1 MTLPVSPDLN
11 LCTSASDIPPV
22 PWRALKT
29 VADEFALLHPRIP
42 PIPREILEAHA
53 DLLLTARPGFRPH
66 RKLLLLLLHNAF
78 WRAGFASVPFSRRLL
93 LLPQCLRHPTACRAE
108 FDALGLICGA
118 CGQCPIPTLQSAAE
132 KSGYAV
138 LIAEGSTAVSLLLE
152 SGGIEAVLGVGC
164 LASLEKLFPLIE
176 AAAIPSIAVPLDRDG
191 CRDTRVC
198 PDWVLDEMNALQPG
212 YQPVPSPADLRR
224 EVLPWFEAAAWSGTV
239 GRDPGETPLEAVRW
253 MTGSGKRWR
262 PTLFLGMVRALAAEA
277 DTALLAPIGRAI
289 ECFHKASL
297 IHDDIEDQDLLRDG
311 APALHARIGLPA
323 ALNVGDFLIGEGYRL
338 LAGIPGSDSLKTALI
353 TIAAAGHRDLCVGQG
368 LELGWIRTPDRL
380 SVRQLLDIFSLKTA
394 PAFSV
399 ALKMGAAF
407 GGMPS
412 SSFPAIDGFSR
423 AIGIAWQIRDDLADP
438 LENRA
443 DKPFPPHILLALTFD
458 HSSSAQS
465 RALLDTLQP
474 HFKADPFYALL
485 HESIA
490 ANDLRAEARR
500 LQEDY
505 LRQARA
511 ALQDV
516 ENPPVKWLLCRIL
529 HRMFA
534 EPDLPP
540 PEDPVSPAPLAPPRP
555 AHANAL

>member
-1 MTLPVSPDLN
+1 MRMTHPVTPDENPCILA
-11 LCTSASDIPPV
+11 TDITPA
-22 PWRALKT
+22 PWLALKT
-29 VADEFALLHPRIP
+29 VADEFASLHPRIP
-42 PIPREILEAHA
+42 PIPRETLEADA
-53 DLLLTARPGFRPH
+53 DLLLAARPGFRPH

-78 WRAGFASVPFSRRLL
+78 WRAGFASIPFSRRLL

-118 CGQCPIPTLQSAAE
+118 CGQCSIPTLQAAAE

-138 LIAEGSTAVSLLLE
+138 LVAEGSTAVNLLLE

-176 AAAIPSIAVPLDRDG
+176 TAAIPSIAVPLDRDG

-198 PDWVLDEMNALQPG
+198 PDWVLEEMNALQPG

-224 EVLPWFEAAAWSGTV
+224 EVLPWFEPGAWSETIGH
-239 GRDPGETPLEAVRW
+239 DPGETPLEAVRW

-262 PTLFLGMVRALAAEA
+262 PTLFLGMVRALATDVDAS
-277 DTALLAPIGRAI
+277 LLARVGRAI

-297 IHDDIEDQDLLRDG
+297 IHDDIEDQDLLRDD

-338 LAGIPGSDSLKTALI
+338 LAGIQGSDALKTTLI
-353 TIAAAGHRDLCVGQG
+353 TIAAAGHRDLCIGQG
-368 LELGWIRTPDRL
+368 LELGWIRAPGSL
-380 SVRQLLDIFSLKTA
+380 SVRQLLEIFSLKTA

-399 ALKMGAAF
+399 ALKMGAAI
-407 GGMPS
+407 GGIPS
-412 SSFPAIDGFSR
+412 SGFLSIDRFSK

-443 DKPFPPHILLALTFD
+443 DKPFPPHIMLALALD
-458 HSSSAQS
+458 HSPAHG
-465 RALLDTLQP
+465 RALIEALRP
-474 HFKADPFYALL
+474 HFDPDRFYPLL
-485 HESIA
+485 HESIV
-490 ANDLRAEARR
+490 ANGLRAEARR
-500 LQEDY
+500 LQEDH

-511 ALQDV
+511 TLQEFDR
-516 ENPPVKWLLCRIL
+516 PPVKWLLCRIL
-529 HRMFA
+529 HRMFT
-534 EPDLPP
+534 EPDTPIPNPGSKDL
-540 PEDPVSPAPLAPPRP
+540 SSQPLP
-555 AHANAL
+555 AHADAL

>member
-1 MTLPVSPDLN
+1 MPVDSLSALPPSENDCAP
-11 LCTSASDIPPV
+11 IPAP
-22 PWRALKT
+22 PWHALKT
-29 VADEFALLHPRIP
+29 VADEFATLHPRIP
-42 PIPREILEAHA
+42 PIPRETLEADA

-138 LIAEGSTAVSLLLE
+138 LVAEGSTAVSLLLE

-164 LASLEKLFPLIE
+164 LASLEKLFPFIE

-198 PDWVLDEMNALQPG
+198 PDWVLEEMRALQPG
-212 YQPVPSPADLRR
+212 YQPVPSPADLRN
-224 EVLPWFEAAAWSGTV
+224 EVLPWFESAAWSGTI

-262 PTLFLGMVRALAAEA
+262 PTLFLGMVRALAAEGN
-277 DTALLAPIGRAI
+277 TSLLAPVGRAI

-311 APALHARIGLPA
+311 APVLHARIGLPA

-338 LAGIPGSDSLKTALI
+338 LAGLPAPEALKNALI
-353 TIAAAGHRDLCVGQG
+353 TIAAAGHRDLCIGQG
-368 LELGWIRTPDRL
+368 LELGWIRAPGSL
-380 SVRQLLDIFSLKTA
+380 SVRQLLEIFSLKTA

-399 ALKMGAAF
+399 ALKMGAAI
-407 GGMPS
+407 GGI
-412 SSFPAIDGFSR
+412 PANGFLPIERFSR

-438 LENRA
+438 LDSRA
-443 DKPFPPHILLALTFD
+443 DKPFPPHMLLALAFA
-458 HSSSAQS
+458 HASSAQG
-465 RALLDTLQP
+465 RALLDALQP
-474 HFKADPFYALL
+474 RFEAARFHTLL
-485 HESIA
+485 HDLIA
-490 ANDLRAEARR
+490 THDLRAEARR
-500 LQEDY
+500 LQDDY

-511 ALQDV
+511 TLQDFDR
-516 ENPPVKWLLCRIL
+516 PPVKWLLCRIL
-529 HRMFA
+529 HRMFT
-534 EPDLPP
+534 EPD
-540 PEDPVSPAPLAPPRP
+540 APLPTPPSQHSIAPTHPI
-555 AHANAL
+555 HADAL